1 MIHGYFDQYGRPYV
15 EGRLIIERLGIHD
28 RVQFL
33 VDTGADS
40 TALHPWDGERL
51 NCRYDLLVSPRSM
64 GGVGGEQEYYSED
77 GAIITFYGEDTVY
90 TFTDIRINIAKPTP
104 GNRNLPSL
112 LGNDVLGLLRMDYHR
127 SAGLLRLYHSV

>member
-15 EGRLIIERLGIHD
+15 EGRLIIERLEIDG

-40 TALHPWDGERL
+40 TAVHPHDGEVL
-51 NCRYDLLVSPRSM
+51 GCRYDLLVSPRSM
-64 GGVGGEQEYYSED
+64 GGVGGEQEYYPED

-90 TFTDIRINIAKPTP
+90 TFTDIRINIAQPTP
-104 GNRNLPSL
+104 SNRNLPSL

-127 SAGLLRLYHSV
+127 SAGLLRLYYSA

>member
-15 EGRLIIERLGIHD
+15 EGRLTIERLGIHG

-40 TALHPWDGERL
+40 TALHPHDGEVLR
-51 NCRYDLLVSPRSM
+51 CRYDLLVSPRSM
-64 GGVGGEQEYYSED
+64 GGVGGEQDYYPED
-77 GAIITFYGEDTVY
+77 GATIIFYGEDIVY
-90 TFTDIRINIAKPTP
+90 TFTDIRVNIAKPAP
-104 GNRNLPSL
+104 SNRNLPSL

-127 SAGLLRLYHSV
+127 SAGLLRLYHST